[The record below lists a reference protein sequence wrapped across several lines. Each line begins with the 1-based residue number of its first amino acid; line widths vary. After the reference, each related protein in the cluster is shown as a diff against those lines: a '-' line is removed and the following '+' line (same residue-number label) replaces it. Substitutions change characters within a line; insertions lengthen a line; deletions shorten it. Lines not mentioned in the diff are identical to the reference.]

1 MDYSTIANIP
11 KIDLHCHIDGSF
23 KPSFVK
29 DTLHLAEPLDAIS
42 KQIQAPEDCK
52 SLTEYLTC
60 FDLPIKCLQTAQD
73 ITNGVLDILESCAAE
88 NIVYVELRFAP
99 TFSLN
104 NALTYPDIFEAAIK
118 GCKLG
123 RVKFGIE
130 SNIIACA
137 MRHLPLETNMA
148 MLHATTDYVNHGV
161 CAIDLAG
168 DENLF
173 SNDQFVDL
181 FKEAKRLNIPF
192 TIHSGECGSVE
203 NVRLALEFG
212 ARRVGHGIALFK
224 DQALMEECKRAR
236 LGLELCPTS
245 NYQTRAVTNDMTY
258 PLRQFLDY
266 GLLATVNTDNRTV
279 SNTTMTNELVL
290 ACDKLEILEKEI
302 STLYRNS
309 VEISFA
315 DDAIKHRLL
324 EAYSWK

>member
-1 MDYSTIANIP
+1 MDISTIMNTP

-23 KPSFVK
+23 QPAFVK
-29 DTLHLAEPLDAIS
+29 DTLHLAEPLDAIT
-42 KQIQAPEDCK
+42 KRLQAPAHCQ

-60 FDLPIKCLQTAQD
+60 FDLPIKCLQTAKD
-73 ITNGVLDILESCAAE
+73 ITDGILNILEACSKE

-99 TFSLN
+99 SFSLN
-104 NALTYPDIFEAAIK
+104 STLTYQDIFEAAIK

-123 RVKFGIE
+123 RVQFGIE

-148 MLHATTDYVNHGV
+148 MLHAMQDYVNHGV
-161 CAIDLAG
+161 CALDLAG

-173 SNDQFVDL
+173 ANEQFIDL

-192 TIHSGECGSVE
+192 TIHSGECGSVD
-203 NVRLALEFG
+203 NVRLALALG
-212 ARRVGHGIALFK
+212 ARRVGHGIALIK
-224 DQALMEECKRAR
+224 DAALMEECKQAR

-245 NYQTRAVTNDMTY
+245 NYQTRAVTGDMSY
-258 PLRQFLDY
+258 PLRAFLDY

-279 SNTTMTNELVL
+279 SNTTMTKELTL
-290 ACDKLEILEKEI
+290 ACDKLELIEKEI

-315 DDAIKHRLL
+315 DDAVKHRLL
-324 EAYSWK
+324 ENYSWK